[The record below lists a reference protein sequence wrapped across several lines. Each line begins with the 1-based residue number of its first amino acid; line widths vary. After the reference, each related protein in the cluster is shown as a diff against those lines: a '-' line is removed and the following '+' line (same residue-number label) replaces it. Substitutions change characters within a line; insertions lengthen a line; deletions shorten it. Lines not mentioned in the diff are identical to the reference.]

1 LLLPRHVTY
10 TLVLFAP
17 LSIFLFIVSLD
28 KTLVFVSAI
37 VAIIP
42 LAKLIGQATHELEK
56 ASGPTVGSLLNATF
70 GNAAELI
77 IALQAISAGLTDLV
91 KASIT
96 GSILGN
102 TLLIFGISL
111 LLGGLRHREQTYN
124 KEIAGLQSS
133 MLLVA
138 LIGLAIPTLF
148 FETTGKL
155 PETLLLSDAVAV
167 LLMTVYLLSLL
178 FTLISHKH
186 LFTVQHTRIQGK
198 VEWARG
204 KSILILFGS
213 MVFVAILSEILVS
226 SFETAASSLQLSEMF
241 VGGVI
246 VAVIGNAA
254 EHSSAINLAV
264 ENRLDLSIAIASNS
278 STQIALFVVPLLVFA
293 GLVQGY
299 PVTLVFTIF
308 ELIAIFTASAIVN
321 LISVDGRSNWFEGAQ
336 LLVVYMILA
345 AAFYFL

>member
-1 LLLPRHVTY
+1 MLRPKHATY
-10 TLVLFAP
+10 ALVLFVP
-17 LSIFLFIVSLD
+17 LSIFFFIVSLD
-28 KTLVFVSAI
+28 KTLVFLSAI
-37 VAIIP
+37 VAIVP
-42 LAKLIGQATHELEK
+42 LAKLIGQATDELEK
-56 ASGPTVGSLLNATF
+56 VSGATVGSLLNATF

-77 IALQAISAGLTDLV
+77 IALQAINAGLIDLV

-102 TLLIFGISL
+102 TLLIFGMSL
-111 LLGGLRHREQTYN
+111 LLGGLRHREQIYN

-133 MLLVA
+133 MLLIA

-148 FETTGKL
+148 FETTSKL
-155 PETLLLSDAVAV
+155 PETLLLSDAVAI
-167 LLMTVYLLSLL
+167 LLITVYLLSLL
-178 FTLISHKH
+178 FTLISHKY
-186 LFTVQHTRIQGK
+186 LFTLSHRGVERQG
-198 VEWARG
+198 EWSKG
-204 KSILILFGS
+204 KSILILLGS
-213 MVFVAILSEILVS
+213 MVFVAIVSEILVS

-241 VGGVI
+241 VGAVV

-254 EHSSAINLAV
+254 EHSSAINFAV
-264 ENRLDLSIAIASNS
+264 ENRLDLSIGIASNS

-308 ELIAIFTASAIVN
+308 ELIAIFAASTIVN
-321 LISVDGRSNWFEGAQ
+321 LISLDGHSNWFEGAQ
-336 LLVVYMILA
+336 LLAVYMIFA